1 MEHTQF
7 WLVWREDGY
16 SPTYR
21 HRSKAEALTEAERL
35 AKANPGNVFFVLKAT
50 AGVLADN
57 PNTRRV
63 KFVPDLIP
71 F

>member
-1 MEHTQF
+1 MEYVQF
-7 WLVWREDGY
+7 WMVWRENGY
-16 SPTYR
+16 TPTR
-21 HRSKAEALTEAERL
+21 QHRSKAEARAEAERL